1 MSGKE
6 VKALNFLFP
15 ECHVY
20 KAKILTTFTN
30 NIEST

>member
-20 KAKILTTFTN
+20 KAKILTTSP
-30 NIEST
+30 II